1 MKSTGLLN
9 ILIYAGIALL
19 VSSCNKLPSV
29 DRLQTLEINL
39 PEGMSKVTTLVFSD
53 LKKDKFKQNL
63 SGGED
68 RDKFLF
74 SPDGKLTFAITTDFE
89 NPMDANKDNIYRI
102 TITASDDKKT
112 LIQDVK
118 ITVTNNLEGRVVDGP
133 LSNSTL
139 FIDLNGDLHQDD
151 NEIAVSSDSQGFFAI
166 PDSAGGCLITD
177 RCDALLV
184 SLGGTDISTNTN
196 MEGLVLYGR
205 SIPGQ
210 ALNITPLSTLI
221 AEADDP
227 QTLVQA
233 LGFNQ
238 TVSELI
244 SIDPWAMAKS
254 DNNQDWQLQ
263 KVNQQIAIILQSANS
278 LVEGQNITG
287 SATTKKI
294 ASVMSDRSNAGTL
307 DLLDNA
313 LIQEVLNNATNQQGV
328 SQSIDTEIIS
338 TVAQSIVQS
347 NSIIA
352 SESFDPVSTKAA
364 EIVTA
369 IQITLQSAIK
379 DLVSG
384 DITLNSFVKNTT
396 TETLF
401 KRPIPKELEQSKIQA
416 QTMLTAIDS
425 DAAKAD
431 KIMGNTKVVDTVKNI
446 INTATTIAE
455 TDIKKAQASE
465 AAEQALI
472 KADEALATAKQETLT
487 ALTATDS
494 DAAKADKIN
503 GDAKAVEAVTSS
515 INTAT
520 TISETDTKKTQASE
534 AAEQALIKADEALA
548 TAKQETLT
556 ALTATDSDAA
566 KADKINGDTQAV
578 EAVTSSINT
587 ATTIVETD
595 TKKAQATTGAENALV
610 KANQDLATAKQQ
622 AITALTATDSD
633 AAKADK
639 INGDTQAIEAVTSS
653 INTAVTLA
661 ETEAKKTQASDL
673 AQQKLAKA
681 IEENIKP
688 QLTVTID
695 SPASLTTLG
704 ATPVTVTGKVA
715 GDIIALTVNGAS
727 ITADEGQYTAD
738 VSLRE
743 GHNNIVARAV
753 DEQNNVFT
761 ASISVSLDMTPP
773 TITVESPTPGS
784 TLYSDSVTVTGLIND
799 IVRGTIEQH
808 QANVIANGIAGT
820 VSNRSYSV
828 KDIPLQLGE
837 NKITLIASDQVGNS
851 AQKTMTI
858 HYKQPLGKKLQLL
871 GGQDQSVQI
880 GAIID
885 QPLAV
890 KVVDDTDAPV
900 VDQTVVFRVI
910 QGSGALEPNTQQQG
924 RAIAVKTN
932 AEGQAQ
938 TSFRLGQR
946 VGTANH
952 KVRATITGY
961 QGEII
966 FNASGLAKIGNKIS
980 VNSGNNQ
987 RGVAGQPLPAPFV
1000 VAVTDTGANV
1010 VSGSRVKFQVTKGGG
1025 RFYNPKSE
1033 YQTRQVTTKT
1043 DSDGRASVQFIIG
1056 QLQGLDAQRVTATLI
1071 DSPQGKTLSAGFTAS
1086 AFIPADPGKTS
1097 LSGVVLNNQ
1106 DQPLQGVTLRIEG
1119 TTRQAVSNDQGR
1131 FTITEVPVGPVH
1143 LIADGSTTLASGEY
1157 PSLGYQLV
1165 TIAGVDNPMATP
1177 IYMVK
1182 LDIQGAQYAGK
1193 KDISLTLEKFPGFQL
1208 DIAKGSVT
1216 FPDGAKE
1223 GFISVTSV
1231 NTSAVPMA
1239 PPNGMQ
1245 PQFIVTI
1252 QPAGTLFDPPARLTL
1267 PNVDGHA
1274 PGAQVEMYSFDHDLE
1289 EFVAIG
1295 LGTVTEDGSVVA
1307 TNSGVGVI
1315 KAGWHCGSQP
1325 ANSGCVSGKS
1335 CSFCKKSRTGDCS
1348 DNDCIE
1354 DLAKSGVPLPADQ
1367 QTAGDC
1373 QTETCSGS
1381 VAADDKPADEV
1392 CKKCENKALVVDTD
1406 KEGSAPSSNAPCA
1419 ICQSGSLVNN
1429 QQLGKN
1435 VTVNDPYVC
1444 KTCQSRELHNKP
1456 DSTAPLSNDRCQIC
1470 QNGQLKSKLELNDV
1484 PEPAQGAELEFDA
1497 TEAAGSLIKKINT
1510 GLSKL
1515 GIAAEVS
1522 NVTIGAAGKFKHCCV
1537 PETGEIKQNQTQEA
1551 SAQVGLTIEADEVKI
1566 PGFTYGLDNTEII
1579 FGPAFAIRFSAR
1591 LGVLVSVNT
1600 DIAIS
1605 TGLRIEGC
1613 GGDTCNFGTA
1623 TLGISPTLK
1632 PTAKIKGC
1640 VEFFSDRKC
1649 AGGGVEAP
1657 ISTSVFGDL
1666 NYNKTACNQGI
1677 SGTVTIDP
1685 ITAKGSIF
1693 AELGAKEY
1701 ALPFGPI
1708 QFYEGGSF

>member
-1 MKSTGLLN
+1 MKSKGLLN
-9 ILIYAGIALL
+9 ILIYAGITLL

-39 PEGMSKVTTLVFSD
+39 PEGMSRVTTLVFSD

-68 RDKFLF
+68 QDKFLF

-278 LVEGQNITG
+278 LVEGQNIPG

-446 INTATTIAE
+446 INTATTIAQI
-455 TDIKKAQASE
+455 DIKKIQAITSAQN
-465 AAEQALI
+465 ALI
-472 KADEALATAKQETLT
+472 Q
-487 ALTATDS
+487 
-494 DAAKADKIN
+494 
-503 GDAKAVEAVTSS
+503 
-515 INTAT
+515 
-520 TISETDTKKTQASE
+520 
-534 AAEQALIKADEALA
+534 
-548 TAKQETLT
+548 
-556 ALTATDSDAA
+556 
-566 KADKINGDTQAV
+566 
-578 EAVTSSINT
+578 
-587 ATTIVETD
+587 
-595 TKKAQATTGAENALV
+595 
-610 KANQDLATAKQQ
+610 ANQALATAKQQ
-622 AITALTATDSD
+622 AITALTTTDSN
-633 AAKADK
+633 AVKADTIK
-639 INGDTQAIEAVTSS
+639 GDTQAVDAVTKS
-653 INTAVTLA
+653 INTATTIA
-661 ETEAKKTQASDL
+661 EIASKTTEASAEAKQA
-673 AQQKLAKA
+673 LAKA
-681 IEENIKP
+681 VKLKIKP
-688 QLTVTID
+688 QLTITID

-704 ATPVTVTGKVA
+704 ATPVTVSGKVA
-715 GDIIALTVNGAS
+715 GDIIALTVNGAAV
-727 ITADEGQYTAD
+727 TPDDGRFTAD

-743 GHNNIVARAV
+743 GHNSIVARAV
-753 DEQNNVFT
+753 DKQNNVST

-784 TLYSDSVTVTGLIND
+784 TLYSDKVTVTGLIND

-808 QANVIANGIAGT
+808 QANVIANGIPGT

-837 NKITLIASDQVGNS
+837 NNISLTASDQVGNS
-851 AQKTMTI
+851 AQKTIII
-858 HYKQPLGKKLQLL
+858 HYKQPLGKKLQLHS
-871 GGQDQSVQI
+871 GQDQSVQI

-890 KVVDDTDAPV
+890 KVVDAADAPV

-961 QGEII
+961 QGEIT

-1010 VSGSRVKFQVTKGGG
+1010 VSGSRVKFQVTEGGG

-1043 DSDGRASVQFIIG
+1043 DSDGRASVQFILG
-1056 QLQGLDAQRVTATLI
+1056 QLQGLDAQWVTATLI

-1143 LIADGSTTLASGEY
+1143 LIADGSTALASGEY

-1231 NTSAVPMA
+1231 NASAVPMA

-1307 TNSGVGVI
+1307 TNAGVGVI

-1325 ANSGCVSGKS
+1325 ANSGCVSGKG
-1335 CSFCKKSRTGDCS
+1335 CPFCKISATNDCNN
-1348 DNDCIE
+1348 NDCIE
-1354 DLAKSGVPLPADQ
+1354 DPAKAGFPLPADQ
-1367 QTAGDC
+1367 QAAGDC
-1373 QTETCSGS
+1373 QTKTCTGS
-1381 VAADDKPADEV
+1381 VAADDKP
-1392 CKKCENKALVVDTD
+1392 
-1406 KEGSAPSSNAPCA
+1406 EGE
-1419 ICQSGSLVNN
+1419 
-1429 QQLGKN
+1429 
-1435 VTVNDPYVC
+1435 VC
-1444 KTCQSRELHNKP
+1444 KTCQNGELQNKP
-1456 DSTAPLSNDRCQIC
+1456 DSVEPLPSDRCQIC

-1484 PEPAQGAELEFDA
+1484 PEPAKGAELEFDA
-1497 TEAAGSLIKKINT
+1497 TEAAGPLINKVNA
-1510 GLSKL
+1510 GLAKL
-1515 GIAAEVS
+1515 GIPIAVS
-1522 NVTIGAAGKFKHCCV
+1522 GVTSGVSGQYKHCCV

-1551 SAQVGLTIEADEVKI
+1551 SAQVGLAIEANEVSMPGISYGFKERRIETRVVKI
-1566 PGFTYGLDNTEII
+1566 TFDATV
-1579 FGPAFAIRFSAR
+1579 
-1591 LGVLVSVNT
+1591 GVLVSANAN
-1600 DIAIS
+1600 IAVS
-1605 TGLRIEGC
+1605 TGLRMEGC
-1613 GGDTCNFGTA
+1613 GGDTCTFGTA
-1623 TLGISPTLK
+1623 TLGISPTLQ
-1632 PTAKIKGC
+1632 PTAELTACIEFFTQEGC
-1640 VEFFSDRKC
+1640 V
-1649 AGGGVEAP
+1649 GGGIEAP
-1657 ISTSVFGDL
+1657 ISTSLSASFD
-1666 NYNKTACNQGI
+1666 YNKSACNQGI
-1677 SGTVTIDP
+1677 SGTGTIDP
-1685 ITAKGSIF
+1685 IIAQGSIF
-1693 AELGAKEY
+1693 ALLGESRY
-1701 ALPFGPI
+1701 TYNFGSI
-1708 QFYEGGSF
+1708 QLYKGATF